1 MAWIKIFFI
10 PNLEYWRNA
19 ILNRFDEIN
28 DSIGR
33 LIAAEG
39 SDVAKQAVFE
49 FILETFEN
57 EANQWDEEIAKL
69 DRQNPDLEH

>member
-1 MAWIKIFFI
+1 
-10 PNLEYWRNA
+10 
-19 ILNRFDEIN
+19 LNRFDEIN

-33 LIAAEG
+33 LIAVEG

-57 EANQWDEEIAKL
+57 EADQWDEEIAKL